1 MTWVLAVVA
10 LAAFCGGAVV
20 GYGLAKAVLLRF
32 LADSLATLKTAP
44 ASQPEATAT
53 APTYESPAVVPVIRP
68 TRSPFGPTHRRLP
81 LA

>member
-1 MTWVLAVVA
+1 MTWILAVVA

-44 ASQPEATAT
+44 ASPPETS
-53 APTYESPAVVPVIRP
+53 YESPAVVPVIRP

>member
-1 MTWVLAVVA
+1 MTWLFVALLA
-10 LAAFCGGAVV
+10 LAAFFSGVEV
-20 GYGLAKAVLLRF
+20 GYRLAKAVLVRF

-44 ASQPEATAT
+44 ASQPETS
-53 APTYESPAVVPVIRP
+53 YESPAVVPVIRA

>member
-10 LAAFCGGAVV
+10 LAAFCGGVLV

-32 LADSLATLKTAP
+32 LADSLAALKTAP
-44 ASQPEATAT
+44 ASPPETS
-53 APTYESPAVVPVIRP
+53 YESPAVVPVIRA

>member
-1 MTWVLAVVA
+1 MTWLLVVVG
-10 LAAFCGGAVV
+10 LAAFSGGALV
-20 GYGLAKAVLLRF
+20 GYGLAKAVLVRF

-44 ASQPEATAT
+44 ASPPEPT
-53 APTYESPAVVPVIRP
+53 TYESPAVVPVIRH

>member
-10 LAAFCGGAVV
+10 MAAFSGGTVV
-20 GYGLAKAVLLRF
+20 GYGLARAVLLRF

-44 ASQPEATAT
+44 ASPPEPT
-53 APTYESPAVVPVIRP
+53 TYESPALVPVIRA

>member
-1 MTWVLAVVA
+1 MTWILAVVA

-20 GYGLAKAVLLRF
+20 GYGLAKAVLVRF

-44 ASQPEATAT
+44 ASQPETS
-53 APTYESPAVVPVIRP
+53 YESPAVVPVIRP

>member
-10 LAAFCGGAVV
+10 LAAFSGGAVV
-20 GYGLAKAVLLRF
+20 GYGLAKAVLVRF
-32 LADSLATLKTAP
+32 LADSLATLKSAA
-44 ASQPEATAT
+44 ASQPETS
-53 APTYESPAVVPVIRP
+53 YESPAVVPVIRA